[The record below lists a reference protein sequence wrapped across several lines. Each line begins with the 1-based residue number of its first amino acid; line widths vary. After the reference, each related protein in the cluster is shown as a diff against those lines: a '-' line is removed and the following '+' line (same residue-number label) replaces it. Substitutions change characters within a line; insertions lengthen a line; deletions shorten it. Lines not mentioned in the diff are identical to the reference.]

1 MVQSQ
6 TFQIPRLSK
15 EERIE
20 KGLEYL
26 ARAKEMK
33 KSNSTPLTTE
43 KSKTTVSSPT
53 EHENMYINY
62 LKQEVPFNPLKK

>member
-1 MVQSQ
+1 
-6 TFQIPRLSK
+6 
-15 EERIE
+15 
-20 KGLEYL
+20 
-26 ARAKEMK
+26 MK

-53 EHENMYINY
+53 EHEKMYINY